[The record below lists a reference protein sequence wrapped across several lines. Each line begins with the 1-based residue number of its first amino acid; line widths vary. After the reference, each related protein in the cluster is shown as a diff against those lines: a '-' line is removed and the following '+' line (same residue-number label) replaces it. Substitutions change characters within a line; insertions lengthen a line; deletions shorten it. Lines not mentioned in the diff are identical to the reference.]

1 MKKLLQL
8 FLICFVSASLLAEKR
23 HIEKPAFGSA
33 FDFEITPLPEMQDCR
48 GFSFRFPSA
57 ITTDFPINNTVPGEI
72 YLPLNA
78 KPDHQLPAVQIYHT
92 IGPDKFQ
99 LEKKICQLLAKDGI
113 VAAYFQMPYFGQRGG
128 LLGPLSILR
137 TEEAFFQGLE
147 QMRADII
154 LLTDIMLSFPEVNP
168 NKIGAAGISL
178 GALATANAAYI
189 DRRIQRGLMIIGGGS
204 LPDILATN
212 TNETRDLLAF
222 FSRDDKQ
229 KQEELYKKLSKYDPI
244 NLTEPLS
251 VLAKNKKFAMI
262 NAQNDN
268 VFPPKCSQMLAD
280 KIGCPIK
287 WYQDV
292 DHYSFSHKLPDAVT
306 ELRLFFRQDLPKP
319 MK

>member
-1 MKKLLQL
+1 MKKALIL
-8 FLICFVSASLLAEKR
+8 FLCLVSTILMAETR
-23 HIEKPAFGSA
+23 QIAKPAFGAA
-33 FDFEITPLPEMQDCR
+33 FNVEITPLPNQPDCR
-48 GFSFRFPSA
+48 GFAFKFPSA

-72 YLPLNA
+72 YFPLNA
-78 KPDHQLPAVQIYHT
+78 KPDRQRPAVQIFHT

-128 LLGPLSILR
+128 LLGPLTILR

-154 LLTDIMLSFPEVNP
+154 RLTDILLSFPEVNP
-168 NKIGAAGISL
+168 NKLGAAGISL

-222 FSRDDKQ
+222 FTRDDKQ
-229 KQEELYKKLSKYDPI
+229 QQEELYKKLAKYDPI

-287 WYQDV
+287 WYPDV
-292 DHYSFSHKLPDAVT
+292 DHYSFSRKLPDAVT
-306 ELRLFFRQDLPKP
+306 DLRLFFRQDLPKP
-319 MK
+319 TK

>member
-1 MKKLLQL
+1 MKKSLIL
-8 FLICFVSASLLAEKR
+8 FLCLVSTILMGETRQIA
-23 HIEKPAFGSA
+23 KPAFGAA
-33 FDFEITPLPEMQDCR
+33 FNVEITPLPNQPDCR
-48 GFSFRFPSA
+48 GFAFKFPSA

-72 YLPLNA
+72 YFPLNA
-78 KPDHQLPAVQIYHT
+78 KPDCQLPAVQIFHT

-128 LLGPLSILR
+128 LLGPLTILR

-154 LLTDIMLSFPEVNP
+154 RLTDIMLSFPEVNP
-168 NKIGAAGISL
+168 NKLGAAGISL

-229 KQEELYKKLSKYDPI
+229 KQDELYQKLAKYDPI

-287 WYQDV
+287 WYPDV
-292 DHYSFSHKLPDAVT
+292 DHYSFSHKLPDAVP

-319 MK
+319 TK

>member
-1 MKKLLQL
+1 
-8 FLICFVSASLLAEKR
+8 
-23 HIEKPAFGSA
+23 
-33 FDFEITPLPEMQDCR
+33 
-48 GFSFRFPSA
+48 
-57 ITTDFPINNTVPGEI
+57 
-72 YLPLNA
+72 
-78 KPDHQLPAVQIYHT
+78 
-92 IGPDKFQ
+92 
-99 LEKKICQLLAKDGI
+99 
-113 VAAYFQMPYFGQRGG
+113 MPYFGQRGG
-128 LLGPLSILR
+128 LLGPLTILR

-154 LLTDIMLSFPEVNP
+154 RLTDILLSFPEVNP
-168 NKIGAAGISL
+168 NKLGAAGISL

-222 FSRDDKQ
+222 FTRDDKQ
-229 KQEELYKKLSKYDPI
+229 QQEELYKKLAKYDPI

-287 WYQDV
+287 WYPDV

-306 ELRLFFRQDLPKP
+306 DLRLFFRQDLPKP
-319 MK
+319 VK

>member
-1 MKKLLQL
+1 MKKTLIL
-8 FLICFVSASLLAEKR
+8 FLCLVSTILMAETR
-23 HIEKPAFGSA
+23 QIAKPAFGAA
-33 FDFEITPLPEMQDCR
+33 FNVEITPLPNQPDCR
-48 GFSFRFPSA
+48 GFAFKFPSA

-72 YLPLNA
+72 YFPLNA
-78 KPDHQLPAVQIYHT
+78 KPDRQLPAVQIFHT

-128 LLGPLSILR
+128 LLGPLTILR

-154 LLTDIMLSFPEVNP
+154 RLTDILLSFPEVNP
-168 NKIGAAGISL
+168 HKLGAAGISL
-178 GALATANAAYI
+178 GAYI

-222 FSRDDKQ
+222 FTRDDKQ
-229 KQEELYKKLSKYDPI
+229 QQEELYKKLAKYDPI

-287 WYQDV
+287 WYPDV

-319 MK
+319 TK